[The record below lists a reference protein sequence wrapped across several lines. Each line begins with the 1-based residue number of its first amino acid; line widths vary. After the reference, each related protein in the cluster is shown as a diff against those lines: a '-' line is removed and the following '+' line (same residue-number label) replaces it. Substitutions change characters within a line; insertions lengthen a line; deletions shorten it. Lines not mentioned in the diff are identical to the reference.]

1 MVVFSDLHLKES
13 TADQVWAV
21 LAEVRRLA
29 LDDPDHHVVFCGD
42 WWQLRY
48 QVSVRLLN
56 RCKQILHEW
65 AEAGLRVDL
74 VPGNHDQVTIDGV
87 NALEVLE
94 EPGVHVWTE
103 PGKAGVLGFC
113 PYRKDATAQL
123 EALNVASTGTMW
135 CLGGLVHRDVNV
147 VFGHFGVKG
156 SQMDSLRQDQD
167 GLVVAPGGPLLILGH
182 YHRHQQ
188 GMGYVYV
195 GSPYQQSFGEVSNVP
210 GVLQLHVDSGAGP
223 HSRVTMPWK
232 HVPLDIGP
240 RYWILPWDLD
250 VSAHPPARPP
260 TWRPGDQVRIDVTA
274 AYSQLA
280 NPKLLTGLADVGLG
294 EAVVNILPR
303 DEKREGRLPMVA
315 GESLGQ
321 SAERFARERVADP
334 QDLEAR
340 LTYLRRWAGEEV
352 GS

>member
-1 MVVFSDLHLKES
+1 MIILADLHLKES
-13 TADQVWAV
+13 TEDQVWAV

-29 LDDPDHHVVFCGD
+29 LEDPDHHVVFCGD

-48 QVSVRLLN
+48 QVNVRLLN
-56 RCKQILHEW
+56 KCKAILLEW
-65 AEAGLRVDL
+65 VEAGLQVDL

-94 EPGVHVWTE
+94 DGGPRGGVRVWTGPGV
-103 PGKAGVLGFC
+103 AGDDYRKVGFC
-113 PYRKDATAQL
+113 PYRKDPQEQL
-123 EALNVASTGTMW
+123 RALELASKGA
-135 CLGGLVHRDVNV
+135 CV

-156 SQMDSLRQDQD
+156 SQMDNTRQDQD
-167 GLVVAPGGPLLILGH
+167 GLVVVPGGPLLILGH

-195 GSPYQQSFGEVSNVP
+195 GSPYQQSFGEVGNAP
-210 GVLQLHVDSGAGP
+210 GVLQLHVDPGAGP
-223 HSRVTMPWK
+223 RSRRTMPWK

-250 VSAHPPARPP
+250 ASANPPARPS
-260 TWRPGDQVRIDVTA
+260 TWRLGDQVRIDVKA

-303 DEKREGRLPMVA
+303 EDKREGRLPMVA